1 MRPVSCDKNRDK
13 VPVTPMKQTGQ
24 LEEEEE
30 PEEEEY
36 SSIIMIDFLRCVK
49 TSWCRKIVNVNK
61 LC

>member
-1 MRPVSCDKNRDK
+1 MRPVSCDKNCDK

-36 SSIIMIDFLRCVK
+36 SSIIMIDSEQCPGRARPLF
-49 TSWCRKIVNVNK
+49 NK
-61 LC
+61 VAAW